1 MKKKLKF
8 MTMSEI
14 DRLRQKADIAQ
25 FVGDHNTEQKI
36 RHQIKL
42 QVKFW
47 HATETNRK
55 KRLQKLIDSLNE
67 PIQLNLFN

>member
-14 DRLRQKADIAQ
+14 DRLRQKAIFAQ
-25 FVGDHNTEQKI
+25 FIGDYEAEQ
-36 RHQIKL
+36 RLRYQIKL

-55 KRLQKLIDSLNE
+55 KRLQKLIDSLSE
-67 PIQLNLFN
+67 PTQLNLF